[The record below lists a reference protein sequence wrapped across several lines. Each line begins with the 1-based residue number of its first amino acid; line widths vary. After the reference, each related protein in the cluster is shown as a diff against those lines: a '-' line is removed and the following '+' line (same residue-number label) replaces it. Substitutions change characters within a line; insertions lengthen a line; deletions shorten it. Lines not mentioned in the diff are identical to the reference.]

1 MVKKRNRTKP
11 TATFEER
18 LAEQARQFEEA
29 ANRLPDGSKAREV
42 LLRRARQMETASR
55 INKWLSS
62 PELQRASALRK
73 SACRSEEVR
82 SPVLLTLG
90 TTRRARRKGHD
101 AIWRSLAHGLLLWTT
116 IPPSL
121 KV

>member
-62 PELQRASALRK
+62 PELRRASAYENLSIRK
-73 SACRSEEVR
+73 SKIA
-82 SPVLLTLG
+82 SPVDPWYNSTG
-90 TTRRARRKGHD
+90 AAKGQ
-101 AIWRSLAHGLLLWTT
+101 
-116 IPPSL
+116 
-121 KV
+121 